1 MDENKE
7 DRKRARY
14 VTPLEG
20 IMGLDMGWPAG
31 FPFGGMPGGMVNLV
45 KGGSRLPSIDLVDN
59 GDSFTVKAD
68 MPGVD
73 KKNIKLKVT
82 KEAMSISAERNEE
95 KELKGKNYYSRE
107 RSSMGY
113 YRELPFPEE
122 VKSDSAK
129 AKYDD
134 GILTIDIKKANPRSA
149 PTDVKID

>member
-1 MDENKE
+1 MEENKDE
-7 DRKRARY
+7 KKRRY
-14 VTPLEG
+14 LSPTERW
-20 IMGLDMGWPAG
+20 MDFDMDWPMRFAFGGG
-31 FPFGGMPGGMVNLV
+31 FPTVSNLMKAV
-45 KGGSRLPSIDLVDN
+45 RSPTVDLVDN
-59 GDSFTVKAD
+59 VDSFTVKAD

-82 KEAMSISAERNEE
+82 KDAMSISAERNEE

-129 AKYDD
+129 ARYED
-134 GILTIDIKKANPRSA
+134 GILTIEIKKVSPKAA
-149 PTDVKID
+149 PTDVKIE

>member
-20 IMGLDMGWPAG
+20 LMGFDMGWPTG
-31 FPFGGMPGGMVNLV
+31 FQFGGLPAGMMNLV
-45 KGGSRLPSIDLVDN
+45 KGSSRMPSIDLVDN

-95 KELKGKNYYSRE
+95 REAKSKNYYSRE

-129 AKYDD
+129 ARYEE
-134 GILTIDIKKANPRSA
+134 GILTIEIRKANPRAS
-149 PTDVKID
+149 PTEVKIE